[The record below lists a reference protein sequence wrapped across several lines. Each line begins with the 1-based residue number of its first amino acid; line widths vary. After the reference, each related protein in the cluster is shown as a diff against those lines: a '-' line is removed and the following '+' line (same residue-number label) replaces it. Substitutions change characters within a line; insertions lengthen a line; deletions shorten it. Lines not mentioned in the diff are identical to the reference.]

1 MGMTYQVKFL
11 PEAVADISWLDK
23 VIAQR
28 ILTKIRW
35 LSENFDNLTPEVLT
49 GEWKGLF
56 KLRVGSYR
64 VVYTVSQK
72 DQLITVH
79 LIGYRRDI
87 YKVR

>member
-1 MGMTYQVKFL
+1 MTYQVKFV
-11 PEAVADISWLDK
+11 PRAVEDMSRLDK

-28 ILTKIRW
+28 ILAKIRW

-49 GEWKGLF
+49 AEWQGLF
-56 KLRVGSYR
+56 KLRAGSYR
-64 VVYTVSQK
+64 IVYTVSQK

-79 LIGYRRDI
+79 LIGHRRDI

>member
-1 MGMTYQVKFL
+1 MGMTYQVKFM
-11 PEAVADISWLDK
+11 PEAVEDISRLDK

-35 LSENFDNLTPEVLT
+35 LSENFDDLTPEVLT

-64 VVYTVSQK
+64 VVYTMSQK
-72 DQLITVH
+72 DQIITVH
-79 LIGYRRDI
+79 LVGHRRDI
-87 YKVR
+87 YKMR

>member
-1 MGMTYQVKFL
+1 MTYQVKFM
-11 PEAVADISWLDK
+11 PQAVDDLSRLDK
-23 VIAQR
+23 VIARR
-28 ILTKIRW
+28 ILTKVRW
-35 LSENFDNLTPEVLT
+35 LSENFDTLTPEVLI

-79 LIGYRRDI
+79 LVGHRRDI

>member
-1 MGMTYQVKFL
+1 MTYQVKFL
-11 PEAVADISWLDK
+11 PKALEDISRLDK
-23 VIAQR
+23 IIAQR

-35 LSENFDNLTPEVLT
+35 LSENFDNLTPEVLI

-72 DQLITVH
+72 DQFITVH
-79 LIGYRRDI
+79 LIGHRRDI
-87 YKVR
+87 YEVR

>member
-1 MGMTYQVKFL
+1 MGVTYQVNFMPK
-11 PEAVADISWLDK
+11 AVEDLSRLDK

-35 LSENFDNLTPEVLT
+35 LSENFDNLTPEVLI

-64 VVYTVSQK
+64 VVYTVNQNN
-72 DQLITVH
+72 QLITVH
-79 LIGYRRDI
+79 LVGHRRDI

>member
-1 MGMTYQVKFL
+1 MTYQVKFM
-11 PEAVADISWLDK
+11 PEAVDDLSRLDK

-28 ILTKIRW
+28 ILTKVRW
-35 LSENFDNLTPEVLT
+35 LSKNFDNLTPEVLI

-64 VVYTVSQK
+64 LVYTVSQK

-79 LIGYRRDI
+79 LIGHRRDI

>member
-1 MGMTYQVKFL
+1 MGITYQVKFI
-11 PEAVADISWLDK
+11 PEAAEDLSRLDK
-23 VIAQR
+23 IIAHR

-35 LSENFDNLTPEVLT
+35 LSENFDNLTPELLT

-64 VVYTVSQK
+64 VVYTVNQK
-72 DQLITVH
+72 DQLIAVH
-79 LIGYRRDI
+79 LVGHRRDI

>member
-1 MGMTYQVKFL
+1 MGMTYQVKFV
-11 PEAVADISWLDK
+11 PRAVEDISRLDK

-49 GEWKGLF
+49 AEWQGLF

-64 VVYTVSQK
+64 VVYTVNQK
-72 DQLITVH
+72 DQVVTVH
-79 LIGYRRDI
+79 LVGNRRDI

>member
-1 MGMTYQVKFL
+1 MTYQVKFM
-11 PEAVADISWLDK
+11 PRAADDLSRLHK

-28 ILTKIRW
+28 ILTKVRW
-35 LSENFDNLTPEVLT
+35 LSENFDNLTPEVLI

-79 LIGYRRDI
+79 LVGHRRDI

>member
-1 MGMTYQVKFL
+1 MTYQVRFM
-11 PEAVADISWLDK
+11 PEAAEDLSCLDK
-23 VIAQR
+23 IIAYR

-35 LSENFDNLTPEVLT
+35 LSENFDNLTPELLT
-49 GEWKGLF
+49 GEWRGLF

-79 LIGYRRDI
+79 LIGHRRDI
-87 YKVR
+87 YKAK

>member
-1 MGMTYQVKFL
+1 MGMTYQVKFM
-11 PEAVADISWLDK
+11 PEAATDLSRLDK
-23 VIAQR
+23 VIAHR

-35 LSENFDNLTPEVLT
+35 LSENFDNLTPEVLI

-72 DQLITVH
+72 IQLITIH
-79 LIGYRRDI
+79 LVGHRRDI